1 MRGTIEKL
9 RQVPLLATLQDS
21 ELLALVP
28 CTEIRA
34 FRAGERLQCE
44 GDRLPAALHAL
55 LSGSLRVSRMASD
68 GKETIF
74 RVLGEGEI
82 FAAPALFGNG
92 IAPADVTAETD
103 SETIEVQRGALLE
116 AIRSDPAIAL
126 KMLEILNRRLQQ
138 LHNTVHG
145 LMSERAIARL
155 ARYLDTAATEGGTD
169 TTAAGDVLRERL
181 SYYRIARSI
190 GITYEECVRLFRQ
203 IQTVVEYRR
212 GGKITVKQRS
222 VLKSLAGEVEAP

>member
-1 MRGTIEKL
+1 MLGSIEKL

-21 ELLALVP
+21 ELLSLAP
-28 CTEIRA
+28 FTEIRA
-34 FRAGERLQCE
+34 FRAGEILQHE

-55 LSGSLRVSRMASD
+55 LSGSLRVSRLAID

-74 RVLGEGEI
+74 RVLGKGEI

-92 IAPADVTAETD
+92 IAPATVTAETD
-103 SETIEVQRGALLE
+103 SETIEIQREALLD
-116 AIRSDPAIAL
+116 AIRVNPEIAL
-126 KMLEILNRRLQQ
+126 KMLEILNRRLQR
-138 LHNTVHG
+138 LHDTVHG

-155 ARYLDTAATEGGTD
+155 ARYLVTAATEGGTD

-203 IQTVVEYRR
+203 IRTVVEYRR
-212 GGKITVKQRS
+212 GGKITIKQWS
-222 VLKSLAGEVEAP
+222 VLKSLARDAETS